1 MFCTKH
7 IHVFII
13 LFQVFDIIVLGY
25 NKQMMRSDKM
35 DYKLEIGMKA
45 EIEQIVLQEHTAMA
59 FGSGGVKVLATPMM
73 IGLMEK
79 AALTAVDEIL
89 GEGISTVGT
98 IVNVK
103 HMAATP
109 VGMKVRAIAVL
120 TNIEG
125 RKLTF
130 DIEAYDEKEKVGEGT
145 HERYIIEVAKF
156 LRRVEG
162 KASKE

>member
-1 MFCTKH
+1 
-7 IHVFII
+7 
-13 LFQVFDIIVLGY
+13 
-25 NKQMMRSDKM
+25 M
-35 DYKLEIGMKA
+35 DYNLKIGMKA
-45 EIEQIVLQEHTAMA
+45 EIEQEVMQEHTAMA

-79 AALTAVDEIL
+79 AALTSVDDNL
-89 GEGISTVGT
+89 GEGFSTVGT
-98 IVNVK
+98 IVNVS

-109 VGMKVRAIAVL
+109 VGMKVRAVAKL

-130 DIEAYDEKEKVGEGT
+130 DIEAFDEKEKIGEGT
-145 HERYIIEVAKF
+145 HERYIIELAKF

-162 KASKE
+162 KATKV